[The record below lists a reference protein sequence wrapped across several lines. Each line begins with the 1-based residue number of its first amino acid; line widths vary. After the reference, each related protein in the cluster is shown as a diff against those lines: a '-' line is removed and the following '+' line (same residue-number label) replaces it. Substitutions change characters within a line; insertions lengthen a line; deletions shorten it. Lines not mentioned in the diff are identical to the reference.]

1 MTQKVLEGRVAVVTG
16 SSRGIGRTLA
26 LSLAREGARVV
37 VTGKSE
43 TSTERLP
50 GSIHSVVETIRALGG
65 EALPVRMDV
74 RREEDVE
81 GMVKKTIQAFGRL
94 DVLINN
100 ASALWWEPV
109 LKTPPKRYN
118 LMWEVN
124 VRGTYLCCY
133 HALPHLIENGWGHVV
148 TMSPP
153 ISADPSPGRV
163 AYATTKMGM
172 TRVALGVAAEHKKD
186 NVASNALWPATLIES
201 QATINWGIE
210 DRSRWRSPE
219 ILSDAT
225 MEILKSEPKA
235 LTGRQ
240 LVDEEFLRERGWTQ
254 EKIDSYWLCGTPPKK
269 PVRLDGPWSALG

>member
-1 MTQKVLEGRVAVVTG
+1 MTPKALEGRVAVVTG
-16 SSRGIGRTLA
+16 SSRGIGRALA
-26 LSLAREGARVV
+26 LRLAREGARVV

-50 GSIHSVVETIRALGG
+50 GSIHSVVEAIRALGG

-109 LKTPPKRYN
+109 LKTPPKRYD
-118 LMWEVN
+118 LLWEVN

-133 HALPHLIENGWGHVV
+133 HTLPNLIENGWGHVV

-172 TRVALGVAAEHKKD
+172 TRIALGVAAEHKKD

-201 QATINWGIE
+201 QATINWGME
-210 DRSRWRSPE
+210 DCSRWRSPE

-225 MEILKSEPKA
+225 MEILKSKPKT

-254 EKIDSYWLCGTPPKK
+254 EKIDSYWLGGAPPEE
-269 PVRLDGPWSALG
+269 PVRIDGLWAALG

>member
-1 MTQKVLEGRVAVVTG
+1 MTPKALEGRVAVVTG
-16 SSRGIGRTLA
+16 SSRGIGRALA
-26 LSLAREGARVV
+26 LRFAREGARVV

-43 TSTERLP
+43 TSTQKLP
-50 GSIHSVVETIRALGG
+50 GSIHSVVEEIRALGG
-65 EALPVRMDV
+65 EAIPVRMDV
-74 RREEDVE
+74 RREEEVE
-81 GMVKKTIQAFGRL
+81 GMVEKTIQVFGHL
-94 DVLINN
+94 DVLVNN
-100 ASALWWEPV
+100 ASALWWGPV

-133 HALPHLIENGWGHVV
+133 HALPYLIENGWGHVV

-163 AYATTKMGM
+163 AYATTKIGM
-172 TRVALGVAAEHKKD
+172 TRMALGVAAEHKED

-201 QATINWGIE
+201 QATIHWGME

-219 ILSDAT
+219 ILCDAT
-225 MEILKSEPKA
+225 MEILTSEPKA

-240 LVDEEFLRERGWTQ
+240 IVDEEFLRERGWTQ
-254 EKIDSYWLCGTPPKK
+254 QKIDSYWLGGTPCKDPIR
-269 PVRLDGPWSALG
+269 VDGPWAAFG

>member
-1 MTQKVLEGRVAVVTG
+1 MTPKALEGRVAVVTG
-16 SSRGIGRTLA
+16 SSRGIGRALA
-26 LSLAREGARVV
+26 LRLAREGARVV
-37 VTGKSE
+37 VTGKSVA
-43 TSTERLP
+43 STERLP
-50 GSIHSVVETIRALGG
+50 GSIHSVVEAIRALGG
-65 EALPVRMDV
+65 EALAVRMDI

-81 GMVKKTIQAFGRL
+81 GMIRKAIQEFGRL

-109 LKTPPKRYN
+109 LKTPPKRYDV
-118 LMWEVN
+118 MWEVN

-153 ISADPSPGRV
+153 ISMDPSPGRV

-172 TRVALGVAAEHKKD
+172 TRVALGVAAEHKED

-201 QATINWGIE
+201 QATINWGME

-225 MEILKSEPKA
+225 MEILKSEPKT
-235 LTGRQ
+235 LTGKQ
-240 LVDEEFLRERGWTQ
+240 LVDEEFLRERGWPQ
-254 EKIDSYWLCGTPPKK
+254 EKIDSYWLSGTPPAR
-269 PVRLDGPWSALG
+269 PVRIDGPWSALW

>member
-1 MTQKVLEGRVAVVTG
+1 MTPKALEGRVAAVTG
-16 SSRGIGRTLA
+16 SSRGIGRALA
-26 LSLAREGARVV
+26 LRFAREGARVV

-43 TSTERLP
+43 ASTERLP
-50 GSIHSVVETIRALGG
+50 GNIHSVAEEIRALGG
-65 EALPVRMDV
+65 EALPVRMDI

-81 GMVKKTIQAFGRL
+81 GMVDKTIQAFGRL
-94 DVLINN
+94 DILVNN
-100 ASALWWEPV
+100 ASALWWAPV
-109 LKTPPKRYN
+109 LKTAPKRYD

-133 HALPHLIENGWGHVV
+133 HALPHLIENGWGHIV

-172 TRVALGVAAEHKKD
+172 TRVALGVAAEHKED
-186 NVASNALWPATLIES
+186 NVASNALWPASLIES
-201 QATINWGIE
+201 QATINWGME

-219 ILSDAT
+219 IVCDAT

-254 EKIDSYWLCGTPPKK
+254 EKIDSYWLGGTPPEV
-269 PVRLDGPWSALG
+269 PIRMDGPWSALG